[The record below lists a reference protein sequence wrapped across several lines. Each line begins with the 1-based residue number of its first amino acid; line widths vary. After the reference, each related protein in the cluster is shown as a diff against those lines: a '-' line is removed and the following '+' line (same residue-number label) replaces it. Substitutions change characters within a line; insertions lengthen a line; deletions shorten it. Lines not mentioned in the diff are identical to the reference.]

1 MFFEL
6 FWPIFGFLKDLIPS
20 ILRLIAPTPKKALL
34 VLEFDI
40 YYKTIPGDTESKI
53 AAAKH
58 SIEVK
63 ENSHLGK
70 KKLLKQFN
78 TFFYLRIGFNIVRW
92 FVHFRFYSI
101 GNQITHS
108 ESFFATLSQIFLIQ
122 FNSQINL

>member
-1 MFFEL
+1 MKPKFERKVNQWVTNEYTNFEL
-6 FWPIFGFLKDLIPS
+6 DIS
-20 ILRLIAPTPKKALL
+20 ISYELIAPTPNEALQ

-70 KKLLKQFN
+70 KKLSKQFN
-78 TFFYLRIGFNIVRW
+78 TFF
-92 FVHFRFYSI
+92 
-101 GNQITHS
+101 T
-108 ESFFATLSQIFLIQ
+108 
-122 FNSQINL
+122 